1 MERRIAVVGLG
12 YVGLPL
18 ALALSEHFKVVGF
31 DINKEK
37 ISSLSNGVDP
47 TKENDLLKVNGN
59 ISFTSDEKEL
69 SKADFIIVV
78 VPTPVTKANLPNLT
92 YLEKA
97 SEVVG
102 RNLQKNSIVV
112 YESTVYPGVTEE
124 ICLPILE
131 KTSGLKVIQD
141 FKIGYSPERINP
153 GDKEHTID
161 KVIKIVS
168 GIDQEALEEISK
180 VYSKVAKAGIFKAR
194 NIKTAEAAKVIE
206 NIQRDLNIALMNELS
221 LIFNK
226 IGIKTKDVLDAASTK
241 WNFHRYHPG
250 LVGGH
255 CIPEDPYYL
264 TYKAQLLGYN
274 PTVILSG
281 RSMNNFMPK
290 HVANLVIKGLNNTN
304 KIIKNSTVLILGLT
318 FKEDVNDYRTS
329 KALDLI
335 NELKEYNI
343 KVLGCEPNLS
353 TEEIEKIFG
362 IKNYQLDEIKDSIDC
377 VVLVNKHKQ
386 FYSLTIPKLK
396 KIMNKNPVIVDVK
409 NFFNEEEAKRN
420 NFLYYSL

>member
-1 MERRIAVVGLG
+1 MERKIAVVGLG

-37 ISSLSNGVDP
+37 ISSLSNGIDK
-47 TKENDLLKVNGN
+47 TKEYDVSKTNGN
-59 ISFTSDEKEL
+59 LTFTSDEKEL
-69 SKADFIIVV
+69 SRANFIIIA
-78 VPTPVTKANLPNLT
+78 VPTPITEANNPDLT
-92 YLEKA
+92 CLERS
-97 SEVVG
+97 SEIVG

-161 KVIKIVS
+161 KVVKVVS

-180 VYSKVAKAGIFKAR
+180 VYGEVAKAGIFKAR

-221 LIFNK
+221 LIFDK
-226 IGIKTKDVLDAASTK
+226 VGIKTKDVLAAASTK
-241 WNFHRYHPG
+241 WNFHKYHPG

-255 CIPEDPYYL
+255 CIGVDPYYL
-264 TYKAQLLGYN
+264 THKAQLLGYN
-274 PTVILSG
+274 PAVILAG
-281 RSMNNFMPK
+281 RSVNNFMPK
-290 HVANLVIKGLNNTN
+290 HVANLVIKGLNEGNRVL
-304 KIIKNSTVLILGLT
+304 KNSKVLIMGLT
-318 FKEDVNDYRTS
+318 FKEDVTDSRGS
-329 KALDLI
+329 KAKDLI
-335 NELKEYNI
+335 DALKEYNI

-353 TEEIEKIFG
+353 TEEVEKIFG
-362 IKNYQLDEIKDSIDC
+362 IKNYKLDEIKDNIDC
-377 VVLVNKHKQ
+377 IVLVNKHKQ
-386 FYSLTIPKLK
+386 FYSLTMSKLK
-396 KIMNKNPVIVDVK
+396 KIMNKNSVIVDVK

-420 NFLYYSL
+420 NVLYYSL